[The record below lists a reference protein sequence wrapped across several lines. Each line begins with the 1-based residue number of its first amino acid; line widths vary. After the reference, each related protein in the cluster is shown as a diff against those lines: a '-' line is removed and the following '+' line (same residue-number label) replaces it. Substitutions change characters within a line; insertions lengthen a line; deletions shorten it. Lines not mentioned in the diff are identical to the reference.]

1 MSRHGGLDEYRPKM
15 ICFYFNSD
23 HMTQEYGTRLRKAV
37 KEAISVPTES
47 VDFFPPDKKQ
57 LMFFDRHSMF
67 PRYSTVRT

>member
-23 HMTQEYGTRLRKAV
+23 HTTQEIGTRLRKAAV

-47 VDFFPPDKKQ
+47 VDLLF
-57 LMFFDRHSMF
+57 LS
-67 PRYSTVRT
+67 S

>member
-23 HMTQEYGTRLRKAV
+23 HMTQEFGTRLRKAV

-47 VDFFPPDKKQ
+47 VDLLF
-57 LMFFDRHSMF
+57 LS
-67 PRYSTVRT
+67 S